1 MCRGVTASA
10 LGPFGDLLVVGTD
23 KGDVFAVSLGDKS
36 YSITLCARLGAEIS
50 DVCWNMGS
58 GEIYAATGA
67 CVAVLRQN

>member
-23 KGDVFAVSLGDKS
+23 RGDVFAVSVGDKS
-36 YSITLCARLGAEIS
+36 YSITKCATLGAGIS

-58 GEIYAATGA
+58 GEIYAAAGA
-67 CVAVLRQN
+67 HIAVLRQN